1 MIKMSVSVSYILLT
15 KTNLL
20 KYNFIYHTFVFLFL
34 TQTIQNSTQSL
45 IDGAQTNIESDK
57 HRVADKHRVRQTSS
71 QTNIESD
78 KHRVRQT
85 SSQTNIEYDIQK

>member
-45 IDGAQTNIESDK
+45 IDITAKDMRFRLIQHNLRGKLEILSFNNA
-57 HRVADKHRVRQTSS
+57 SS
-71 QTNIESD
+71 TVECVV
-78 KHRVRQT
+78 KYVC
-85 SSQTNIEYDIQK
+85 